1 MIVLTEDIVSI
12 NWEENTA
19 KKKKSNENKKGLLES
34 KTMVVKIS
42 KRSVEEWNAKIDQC
56 SQKVGL
62 KWKLGK
68 EEFVEAIK
76 KAQYLISRNLKNKS

>member
-1 MIVLTEDIVSI
+1 
-12 NWEENTA
+12 
-19 KKKKSNENKKGLLES
+19 
-34 KTMVVKIS
+34 MVVKIS

-68 EEFVEAIK
+68 EEFIEAIK